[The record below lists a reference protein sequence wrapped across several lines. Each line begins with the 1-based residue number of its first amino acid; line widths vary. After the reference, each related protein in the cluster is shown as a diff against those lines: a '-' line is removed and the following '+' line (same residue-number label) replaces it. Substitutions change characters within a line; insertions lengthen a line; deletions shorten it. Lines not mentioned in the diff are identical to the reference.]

1 MKAATATAAVTTRAF
16 QRNRDSPF
24 GRAQKLLPRAAWE
37 MAAEDVRRT
46 QYRAPARR
54 QPAPFRELSDR
65 PFRLGEELGRRGLD
79 WLEPGPVAQ
88 LVEQG
93 TFNPKVAGS
102 IPARPTSFVHPSPT
116 ARWQITMENRGREPR
131 QSGMP
136 LTRFPLFDLA
146 AFEPASGRRSRTAV
160 PHTPHASRQQSQ
172 FAVHSERGRPS
183 SRTSPGLA
191 PVLAA

>member
-16 QRNRDSPF
+16 QRNKDSP
-24 GRAQKLLPRAAWE
+24 PWE

-46 QYRAPARR
+46 QDRAPATR
-54 QPAPFRELSDR
+54 QPPPFRGLSDSR
-65 PFRLGEELGRRGLD
+65 FRLGEELGRRGLD

-116 ARWQITMENRGREPR
+116 ARWQITIENRGREPR

-146 AFEPASGRRSRTAV
+146 AFEPASGASLPDSRST
-160 PHTPHASRQQSQ
+160 PPTPHESRQQSQ

-183 SRTSPGLA
+183 SRTWPGLA
-191 PVLAA
+191 PVLAV